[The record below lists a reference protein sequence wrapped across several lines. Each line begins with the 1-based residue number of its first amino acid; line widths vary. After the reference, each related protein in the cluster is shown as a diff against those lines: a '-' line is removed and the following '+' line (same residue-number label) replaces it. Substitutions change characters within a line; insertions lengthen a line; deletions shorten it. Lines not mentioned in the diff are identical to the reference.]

1 MDKKAQVTLF
11 IVVGLIILALV
22 GTFMY
27 IREQAV
33 IGEVGEVDISE
44 VPMELRP
51 VHNFIN
57 DIVYETAVEGLEIM
71 GLQGGWISIDDAE
84 LSGETFIIHPDAT
97 SSEVLTFNKMKIP
110 YWYFMSSPNNRLSNY
125 EFSRKGRPLI
135 KSFTDNPADRA
146 EDDKSMEAQLDRYIE
161 ANLKDRLNLGLASL
175 KSMGYNVQ
183 GEGDISATTLI
194 GEEDISVSVNY
205 LVVVESGDGKGEL
218 DRFFVRIPLN
228 IKNIF
233 SLADRIINAE
243 IEFNLFDNTF
253 FNWIT
258 TFQGLASELPP
269 SEGLEFGAGKG
280 PWIMSN
286 AKKFVKYS
294 LFVPFIPAIQLAD
307 TKNYQTN
314 VEPGD
319 ENSNIHRI
327 KNGILTSLE
336 PNLDFPRPYDLSV
349 DFFYHPNWDIYFNID
364 PHEGQI
370 IRPEGFGAGIL
381 NIANIVLQR
390 YKFFYD
396 ISVPV
401 LIIIRDDNALNEE
414 GFNFQFAIESNI
426 RSNAPVSPGAIDLV
440 VETDEETLF
449 DRPQQRISG
458 LVTIE
463 SKDNFGEAVEGVR
476 VRFICGTD
484 VIEIGETEINEEG
497 KAVLVSRFPL
507 CQGGFLSLTKKG
519 YLGYEAIRFDPQLG
533 EEAYVLAQI

>member
-228 IKNIF
+228 IK
-233 SLADRIINAE
+233 
-243 IEFNLFDNTF
+243 
-253 FNWIT
+253 
-258 TFQGLASELPP
+258 
-269 SEGLEFGAGKG
+269 
-280 PWIMSN
+280 
-286 AKKFVKYS
+286 
-294 LFVPFIPAIQLAD
+294 
-307 TKNYQTN
+307 
-314 VEPGD
+314 
-319 ENSNIHRI
+319 
-327 KNGILTSLE
+327 
-336 PNLDFPRPYDLSV
+336 
-349 DFFYHPNWDIYFNID
+349 
-364 PHEGQI
+364 
-370 IRPEGFGAGIL
+370 
-381 NIANIVLQR
+381 
-390 YKFFYD
+390 
-396 ISVPV
+396 
-401 LIIIRDDNALNEE
+401 
-414 GFNFQFAIESNI
+414 
-426 RSNAPVSPGAIDLV
+426 
-440 VETDEETLF
+440 
-449 DRPQQRISG
+449 
-458 LVTIE
+458 
-463 SKDNFGEAVEGVR
+463 
-476 VRFICGTD
+476 
-484 VIEIGETEINEEG
+484 
-497 KAVLVSRFPL
+497 
-507 CQGGFLSLTKKG
+507 
-519 YLGYEAIRFDPQLG
+519 
-533 EEAYVLAQI
+533 